1 MSPTCRVV
9 RCLSDHCK
17 IGTKSRGSLN
27 NFRSLEGLSKLSAPI
42 IDCSLLSIRIS
53 YEDERPLHLVN
64 LEGYLTA
71 SLQVLY
77 ITDVLPEDVRTLST
91 RYLQYLATFNAILFV
106 LELLTYWRSPLMI
119 YLLQ

>member
-1 MSPTCRVV
+1 M

-27 NFRSLEGLSKLSAPI
+27 NFSSLEGFSKLSSPI

-91 RYLQYLATFNAILFV
+91 RYLQYLATLNAIFLV